1 MARTKLKTKYQRDI
15 PDMNVTDQTSLIIK
29 SDIFV
34 ANNPELFKDD
44 KSFTSYLDFDMKMLY
59 ADEYVIVGYST
70 NHELDN
76 YRWTEVTNYGRILY
90 AHFHIARQLLAN
102 EELRK
107 PGYRMTDGMIKDI
120 NKLNVK
126 SIRNKVE
133 DCQRR
138 MGNLFRNELT
148 ANIDSFIKELAESRD
163 KLAKKTKKISTLKM
177 EEMKLRDKLT
187 ASEDELISL
196 KIEHSKT
203 IKENNALKKFIISS
217 ITNDKLST

>member
-1 MARTKLKTKYQRDI
+1 
-15 PDMNVTDQTSLIIK
+15 
-29 SDIFV
+29 
-34 ANNPELFKDD
+34 
-44 KSFTSYLDFDMKMLY
+44 
-59 ADEYVIVGYST
+59 
-70 NHELDN
+70 
-76 YRWTEVTNYGRILY
+76 
-90 AHFHIARQLLAN
+90 
-102 EELRK
+102 
-107 PGYRMTDGMIKDI
+107 
-120 NKLNVK
+120 
-126 SIRNKVE
+126 
-133 DCQRR
+133 